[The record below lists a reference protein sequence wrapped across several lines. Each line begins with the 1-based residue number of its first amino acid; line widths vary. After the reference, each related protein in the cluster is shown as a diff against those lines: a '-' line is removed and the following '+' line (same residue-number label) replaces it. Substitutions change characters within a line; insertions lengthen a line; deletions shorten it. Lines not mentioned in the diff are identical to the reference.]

1 MEPSKLAELLQQ
13 VTKGGWASAMSAV
26 NPLAAGLQTI
36 PELYKMGLA
45 IKQGMEANK
54 IRKSLVRPVMG
65 LPPSMVEATQGARMQ
80 AMDSRLPGQQFAEN
94 NIARSQASANQGIM
108 NAGGGTNERLA
119 AMVAA
124 NQGSMDANNQ
134 LAEGAA
140 RYQAQD
146 LANLNQQL
154 NQQSNVEQQMWDYN
168 QRQKF
173 DAAASMASQLGTDSN
188 RNAYSSLM
196 GLGGA
201 ISSAV
206 KAPGQIES
214 QGTPQL
220 TKASPAGGFV
230 GPPTQMEASG
240 QVPMTTRPAPSL
252 MTFNGMPMFQQPQNM
267 QTKAISTT
275 GFNPN
280 MQLPQRPMIPRP
292 QYKLI
297 EDVMPIEG
305 YKPRGG
311 FY

>member
-1 MEPSKLAELLQQ
+1 
-13 VTKGGWASAMSAV
+13 MSAV
-26 NPLAAGLQTI
+26 SPIAAGLQAI
-36 PELYKMGLA
+36 PEMYKLGLA
-45 IKQGMEANK
+45 IRQGIQANQ
-54 IRKSLVRPVMG
+54 IRKSLVRPTMG
-65 LPPSMVEATQGARMQ
+65 LPPSLVEATQNARMQ
-80 AMDSRLPGQQFAEN
+80 AMDSRLPGQQYAEN

-108 NAGGGTNERLA
+108 NAGGGSNERLA

-146 LANLNQQL
+146 LSNLNQQL
-154 NQQSNVEQQMWDYN
+154 NQQANVEQQMWDYN

-201 ISSAV
+201 VSSAIT
-206 KAPGQIES
+206 APGQAAS
-214 QGTPQL
+214 QGTPKLAQ
-220 TKASPAGGFV
+220 AAPAGGFV
-230 GPPTQMEASG
+230 GPPAQMEASG

-252 MTFNGMPMFQQPQNM
+252 MTYNGMPMFPQPQGM
-267 QTKAISTT
+267 QTRAISTT

-280 MQLPQRPMIPRP
+280 MQLPQRPVIQRP
-292 QYKLI
+292 QYNLI
-297 EDVMPIEG
+297 QDVPPIEG

-311 FY
+311 YL

>member
-1 MEPSKLAELLQQ
+1 MEPSKLAELLSQ
-13 VTKGGWASAMSAV
+13 VTTGGGASAMSAV
-26 NPLAAGLQTI
+26 NPLAAGLQAL
-36 PELYKMGLA
+36 PEMYKLGLA
-45 IKQGMEANK
+45 IKQGIQANQ
-54 IRKSLVRPVMG
+54 IRKTLVRPTMG
-65 LPPSMVEATQGARMQ
+65 LPPALVEATQNARMQ

-124 NQGSMDANNQ
+124 NQGAMDASNQ

-201 ISSAV
+201 VASGI
-206 KAPGQIES
+206 KAPGQIDT
-214 QGTPQL
+214 QTPPQL
-220 TKASPAGGFV
+220 TQAAPAGGFV
-230 GPPTQMEASG
+230 GPPTQMEANG
-240 QVPMTTRPAPSL
+240 QVLMATRPAPSL
-252 MTFNGMPMFQQPQNM
+252 MTYNGRPMFPQPQGM

-280 MQLPQRPMIPRP
+280 VQLPQRPLIQRP
-292 QYKLI
+292 QYKQI
-297 EDVMPIEG
+297 EDVLPIEG